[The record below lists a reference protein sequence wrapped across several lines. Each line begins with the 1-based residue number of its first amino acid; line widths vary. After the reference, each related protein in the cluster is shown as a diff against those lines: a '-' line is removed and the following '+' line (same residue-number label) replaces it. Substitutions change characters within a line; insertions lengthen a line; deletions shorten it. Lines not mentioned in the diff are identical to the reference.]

1 MKRLSGALA
10 VAVLFIAVN
19 LVNNNCTSGPSE
31 HTETRVAKGGKEQYG
46 GVFRMNE
53 IEDFRTLYPLNIVEV
68 VGHHIGSQIYEGLVK
83 FNQKDLSIMPALA
96 WKWDALD
103 SNTRF
108 VFHIRK
114 GVVFHDDPCFTATN
128 GKGRELTAADV
139 KYCYDNLCTASPNNQ
154 QFTYTFKDLVVGANE
169 YFAATEKNQFPQGG
183 VSGVRVLDDSTLE
196 VKLVHPMP
204 GFLNI
209 IATQGG
215 WIYPKEALDKYK
227 DDMRT
232 HCVGTG
238 PFRVKSITEG
248 ESVILEYNP
257 NYWAFDANGNR
268 LPYLDIVQFRFI
280 KDKRSEIIA
289 FKNNELDM
297 VFRLPV
303 EMAKDILGELDQAKE
318 HGLDYVMQTT
328 PAMSLTYYG
337 FQHKLPPFDNA
348 KVRLAFNYAIDRNE
362 IAEKKLM
369 GDAIAG
375 TYGIVPPGITGYHSD
390 SIHGY
395 SYNPD
400 LARKYL
406 AEAGYPGGN
415 GFPEITLRINSGG
428 GDRNT
433 ITADY
438 VAHQLQEVLNIKV
451 TVETVPFAQ
460 HLETIETGKALFWRT
475 GWIADYPDPET
486 FLTTLYGAHIPADL
500 NSRSSMNSVR
510 YSNPRYDSLF
520 VAAVHEAD
528 PVKRTELFMQCDRI
542 QMEDGAIMPIY
553 YEMNDRLV
561 HRNVRNFDI
570 NPMEFRD
577 MTRVWFDNSDA
588 NAPKSDTTKK

>member
-1 MKRLSGALA
+1 MKRFTGALA
-10 VAVLFIAVN
+10 FALLFGAVIITSKG
-19 LVNNNCTSGPSE
+19 CTGPDDN
-31 HTETRVAKGGKEQYG
+31 HTDTRVAKGNVKYG

-68 VGHHIGSQIYEGLVK
+68 VGHHIGTQIYEGLVK
-83 FNQKDLSIMPALA
+83 FSQKDLSIMPCIANR
-96 WKWDALD
+96 WDALD

-114 GVVFHDDPCFTATN
+114 GVMFHDDECFSATQ

-139 KYCYDNLCTASPNNQ
+139 KYTFDKLCTSSPNNQ
-154 QFTYTFKDLVVGANE
+154 QFTYTFKDRVVGANE
-169 YFAATEKNQFPQGG
+169 YYAATEKNQYPAGG
-183 VSGVRVLDDSTLE
+183 VSGVTVVDDSTLE
-196 VKLVHPMP
+196 VKLIHPMP
-204 GFLNI
+204 GFLQI
-209 IATQGG
+209 LATQGG
-215 WIYPKEALDKYK
+215 WVYPKEAFDKYG

-238 PFRVKSITEG
+238 PFKVKSITEG
-248 ESVILEYNP
+248 ESVVLEYNP
-257 NYWAFDANGNR
+257 QYWMFDENGNR

-289 FKNNELDM
+289 FRNKELDM

-318 HGLDYVMQTT
+318 HGTDFIMQTA

-337 FQHKLPPFDNA
+337 FQHKLAPFDNP
-348 KVRLAFNYAIDRNE
+348 KVRLAFNYAIDRRE

-369 GDAIAG
+369 GDAIPG
-375 TYGIVPPGITGYHSD
+375 EYGIVPPSIPGYHAD
-390 SIHGY
+390 SVKGY
-395 SYNPD
+395 NYNPD

-406 AEAGYPGGN
+406 AEAGYPGGKN
-415 GFPEITLRINSGG
+415 FPEITLRINSGG

-438 VAHQLQEVLNIKV
+438 VAHQLQEVLGIKV

-460 HLETIETGKALFWRT
+460 HLEAIETGKALFWRT
-475 GWIADYPDPET
+475 GWVADYPDPET
-486 FLTTLYGAHIPADL
+486 FLTTLYSAHIPVELSA
-500 NSRSSMNSVR
+500 RSATNSVR
-510 YSNPRYDSLF
+510 YSNPRFDSLF
-520 VAAVHEAD
+520 IAATHEAD
-528 PVKRTELFMQCDRI
+528 AARRANLFLQADRV

-553 YEMNDRLV
+553 YELNDRLV
-561 HRNVRNFDI
+561 QRNVRNFDI

-577 MTRVWFDNSDA
+577 MTRVWLDVEEPTA
-588 NAPKSDTTKK
+588 GADTAKK